1 MKLHLLDNGVLV
13 LGSENPVVCDG
24 GKGEGGE
31 SPRIPVHSFLLET
44 SEGYVLFDC
53 ACDDHGMEVWPQWL
67 RETPYVA
74 GEGGTVV
81 ERLAELGVSPE
92 DVRYVVL
99 SHMHVDHMGCV
110 KYFPGAR
117 TLVSAQ
123 EFTEVMRE
131 YSLNRLDGTFHVRT
145 DIDNALRAGVQW
157 RLVYEDRLP
166 LAEDVTVYNF
176 GAGHSYGMLGLL
188 VRTGHGCYLLAAD
201 AVYSRAHY
209 GPPAR
214 MAGVC
219 SDEAGYYRTIERIRK
234 IAEENQAEVLFG
246 HDVEQFRSLAERN
259 AQGEL

>member
-13 LGSENPVVCDG
+13 LGSENPVICGG
-24 GKGEGGE
+24 GKGGE
-31 SPRIPVHSFLLET
+31 APRIPVHSFLLET
-44 SEGYVLFDC
+44 SEGCVLFDC

-81 ERLAELGVSPE
+81 ERLAELGVRPE

-110 KYFPGAR
+110 KYFPQAR

-123 EFTEVMRE
+123 EFLAVMRE
-131 YSLNRLDGTFHVRT
+131 YSLDRLDGTFHVKT
-145 DIDNALRAGVQW
+145 DVDGALRACVQW
-157 RLVYEDRLP
+157 QLVYEDCLP

-188 VRTGHGCYLLAAD
+188 VRTEHGRYLLAAD

-234 IAEENQAEVLFG
+234 IAEEHQAEVLFG
-246 HDVEQFRSLAERN
+246 HDMEQFRSLAERN
-259 AQGEL
+259 ARGEL